1 MIKELLSTKL
11 KQAMISGDK
20 SRVELI
26 NMLKSAILYK
36 EVELGVRE
44 AGLTDDQIIEVLSKE
59 AKKRQE
65 AADLYGKAGDGEREQ
80 KELKEKE
87 IITEYLPEQ
96 VSDEV
101 IEETVDEV
109 ISTVKPEGVKDMGKV
124 IGAVKA
130 KLGNQADG
138 SKIALLVKQKLS

>member
-1 MIKELLSTKL
+1 MIKELLSTNL
-11 KQAMISGDK
+11 KQAMLSGDK

-44 AGLTDDQIIEVLSKE
+44 AGLTNDQIIEVLSKE

-65 AADLYGKAGDGEREQ
+65 AADLYGKAGDSEREE
-80 KELKEKE
+80 KELKEKA

-101 IEETVDEV
+101 IEAAVDEI
-109 ISTVKPEGVKDMGKV
+109 ISSLKPEGMKDMGKV
-124 IGAVKA
+124 IGSVKS

>member
-1 MIKELLSTKL
+1 MIKELLSTNL

-44 AGLTDDQIIEVLSKE
+44 AGLTDDQIIEVFSKE

-101 IEETVDEV
+101 IEATVDEI
-109 ISTVKPEGVKDMGKV
+109 ISTIKPEGMKDMGKV
-124 IGAVKA
+124 IGAVKS

>member
-1 MIKELLSTKL
+1 MIKELLSTNL

-101 IEETVDEV
+101 IEATVDEI
-109 ISTVKPEGVKDMGKV
+109 ISTIKPEGMKDMGKV
-124 IGAVKA
+124 IGAVKS